1 MQTEKQVEKML
12 EAIDEKTVD
21 ILNRKR
27 KEHTKMYNEDEAKKA
42 LRAIEID
49 PDIESEFRKTCD
61 MLSLDGI
68 SMSQLIRDITSLW
81 IRIHFG
87 TRAEYR
93 YGYASWLL
101 ALMDIANALGYD
113 WKDEI
118 ADRIKLWNL
127 KPLA

>member
-68 SMSQLIRDITSLW
+68 SMSQLIRDITSL
-81 IRIHFG
+81 
-87 TRAEYR
+87 
-93 YGYASWLL
+93 
-101 ALMDIANALGYD
+101 
-113 WKDEI
+113 
-118 ADRIKLWNL
+118 
-127 KPLA
+127 

>member
-49 PDIESEFRKTCD
+49 PDIESYSGRPVTCYRWTA
-61 MLSLDGI
+61 SL
-68 SMSQLIRDITSLW
+68 
-81 IRIHFG
+81 
-87 TRAEYR
+87 
-93 YGYASWLL
+93 
-101 ALMDIANALGYD
+101 
-113 WKDEI
+113 
-118 ADRIKLWNL
+118 
-127 KPLA
+127 